1 MNDVQDWGN
10 LLACCVA
17 AKLDVQSLPVRGL
30 PQSLLRQNGQR
41 FRDLCGNLRQEWQ
54 NILASYPPLSVFENP
69 LAQILDPQLKAKL
82 DASMQPLMHEFWQQ
96 AQNAVLSDLSR
107 AERRQHAKQHKSN
120 KAHKANKI
128 AAEPWLYDILLLFYA
143 TPPLSNRLFSAAV
156 MNPDQSAQGGGQH
169 QLLLPHRI
177 ILQCLNI
184 AEDAPSSQ
192 HLSVEDGFLAL
203 QWLSEHT
210 TLCSH
215 QPFNTQI
222 TRLLVDWP
230 YAVVAYQRVIEALR
244 RWESLDEKAG
254 ETLLLTLW
262 ALQVLTLWTFAVDD
276 AAHMAHF
283 LALCGVPEHAS
294 LLSAWTS
301 SSKLLPHVQTP
312 DAWRIC
318 PPETSEAQVQS
329 LQMDPHLLASP
340 LELLARF
347 LRSAKAHL
355 KANFAHSKQPPC
367 AIADYFR
374 VHPAHVCLNMPTWE
388 NAPNLALDLMIE
400 RFLQQCVLSLQTSM
414 HDFAQHFLLRSLK
427 NHWQSQLQSLQTLT
441 QEPSQQADLREIWTH
456 LNRATW
462 SHFADQDWE
471 DWQSL
476 DGEWSKALQQCQ
488 QLLEQEHQQAQAAAQ
503 KQHLDELVQQLT
515 NLTKQALDVWFLDV
529 CDDEKQATLRA
540 DVLALLATAFNLPA
554 EALNTLQTW
563 QENLPKVLSLS
574 DFEAIL
580 RSLKQAQQALDAPP
594 QDAEL
599 WQAQMANLRAVI
611 DLATELAAAP
621 TSDVL
626 PETLPDVVADVSPEA
641 PAKTPA
647 PAAPDLSADNKKLR
661 NKIKELEN
669 KNHALATQKFSDLY
683 QSEEGKWQQ
692 WADDVLRLLGKQ
704 GTHPEQILSA
714 AAACFVDELDM
725 LPSALETAAQYRRA
739 EYSAKE
745 LLLTIYKLCRVYLPL
760 YLQGGDNLA
769 RHTFGQ
775 NYSAKES
782 DLVLNNERMRKQ
794 REFVYRGQK
803 TLFIQHLR
811 INAYLR
817 LYFKV
822 NQNKIII
829 AYVGE
834 HLDCGQTN

>member
-10 LLACCVA
+10 LLTCCVA

-30 PQSLLRQNGQR
+30 PQSLLRQHGQR

-82 DASMQPLMHEFWQQ
+82 DASIQPLMHEFWQQ
-96 AQNAVLSDLSR
+96 AQDAVLSDLSR

-128 AAEPWLYDILLLFYA
+128 AAEPWLYNILLLFYA
-143 TPPLSNRLFSAAV
+143 TPPLSNRLFSVAV
-156 MNPDQSAQGGGQH
+156 MDPDQSAQGGGQH

-177 ILQCLNI
+177 ILQFLNI

-210 TLCSH
+210 ALCSY

-222 TRLLVDWP
+222 TRLALDWP
-230 YAVVAYQRVIEALR
+230 YAVVAYQGVIEALR

-283 LALCGVPEHAS
+283 LALCRVPEHAS

-318 PPETSEAQVQS
+318 PPETSEAQEQS

-347 LRSAKAHL
+347 FLSARGHL
-355 KANFAHSKQPPC
+355 KASFAQSEQPPC

-388 NAPNLALDLMIE
+388 STPNLVLDLMIE
-400 RFLQQCVLSLQTSM
+400 RFLQQCVLHLQRQM
-414 HDFAQHFLLRSLK
+414 QDFAQHFFLRSVK
-427 NHWQSQLQSLQTLT
+427 SHCQSQLQSLQKLT
-441 QEPSQQADLREIWTH
+441 QDQAKQADLSEILTH
-456 LNRATW
+456 LNCVVGA
-462 SHFADQDWE
+462 HFADQDWA

-476 DGEWSKALQQCQ
+476 DGEWTKTLQQCQ
-488 QLLEQEHQQAQAAAQ
+488 QLLEQENSQALQRQ
-503 KQHLDELVQQLT
+503 ILIGITKQLT
-515 NLTKQALDVWFLDV
+515 ALAKQAWDVL

-540 DVLALLATAFNLPA
+540 DVLALLTVALSKNLPA

-563 QENLPKVLSLS
+563 QTTLPEVLKMG
-574 DFEAIL
+574 DFETML
-580 RSLKQAQQALDAPP
+580 LSLKQAQQALDAP
-594 QDAEL
+594 QDAKL
-599 WQAQMANLRAVI
+599 WQAQMANLRAAI
-611 DLATELAAAP
+611 DLAAELAAAP
-621 TSDVL
+621 KSDVLPPETL
-626 PETLPDVVADVSPEA
+626 PETLPDVDVSPE
-641 PAKTPA
+641 TPA
-647 PAAPDLSADNKKLR
+647 ETPAAPDLSAENQRLR
-661 NKIKELEN
+661 NKIKELDN

-692 WADDVLRLLGKQ
+692 WADDMLRLLDKQQ
-704 GTHPEQILSA
+704 GTRPEQILSA
-714 AAACFVDELDM
+714 AAACFVDVLEV
-725 LPSALETAAQYRRA
+725 LPSAFDAAAQYRRA

-745 LLLTIYKLCRVYLPL
+745 LLLAIYKLCRVYLPL
-760 YLQGGDNLA
+760 YLQGGDNSA

-782 DLVLNNERMRKQ
+782 DLVRNSERMRKQ
-794 REFVYRGQK
+794 REFSHQGKK

-822 NQNKIII
+822 DQNKIII

>member
-10 LLACCVA
+10 LLACCLAVG
-17 AKLDVQSLPVRGL
+17 LDIQSLPVRGL
-30 PQSLLRQNGQR
+30 PQSLLRQHGQR
-41 FRDLCGNLRQEWQ
+41 FHDLCGNLRQEWQ
-54 NILASYPPLSVFENP
+54 NILVNRPMSALETH
-69 LAQILDPQLKAKL
+69 LAQIIDPQLKAEL
-82 DASMQPLMHEFWQQ
+82 DDALWQH
-96 AQNAVLSDLSR
+96 AQDVALSDLPR
-107 AERRQHAKQHKSN
+107 ADRRKAKRQHAKQHKPN
-120 KAHKANKI
+120 KSHKTNKI
-128 AAEPWLYDILLLFYA
+128 AAEPWLYNILLLFYA
-143 TPPLSNRLFSAAV
+143 TPPLSNWLFSAAV
-156 MNPDQSAQGGGQH
+156 SDPDQGDKGKAQH

-210 TLCSH
+210 NLCCH
-215 QPFNTQI
+215 EAFQTQI
-222 TRLLVDWP
+222 TRLALDWP

-244 RWESLDEKAG
+244 RWESVDDKDA
-254 ETLLLTLW
+254 LLLVLW
-262 ALQVLTLWTFAVDD
+262 ALQVLTLWSFALDD

-283 LALCGVPEHAS
+283 LALCGVPENAS
-294 LLSAWTS
+294 LLEAWCS
-301 SSKLLPHVQTP
+301 SSKSLPHVNTP

-318 PPETSEAQVQS
+318 PPEISEAQTQG
-329 LQMDPHLLASP
+329 LQIDPHLVTLP
-340 LELLARF
+340 WEVLARF
-347 LRSAKAHL
+347 FLSARGHL
-355 KANFAHSKQPPC
+355 QASFAQSEQPPC

-374 VHPAHVCLNMPTWE
+374 VHPAHACLNMPTWE
-388 NAPNLALDLMIE
+388 MSPNLALDVMMA
-400 RFLQQCVLSLQTSM
+400 RFLQQCVLHLQRQM
-414 HDFAQHFLLRSLK
+414 QDFAQHFFLRSVK
-427 NHWQSQLQSLQTLT
+427 SHWQSQLQSLQTLT
-441 QEPSQQADLREIWTH
+441 QESNKQADLREILTY
-456 LNRATW
+456 LNRATCL
-462 SHFADQDWE
+462 HFADQDWA

-476 DGEWSKALQQCQ
+476 DGEWIKALQQCQ
-488 QLLEQEHQQAQAAAQ
+488 QLLDQERQQAQAAAQ
-503 KQHLDELVQQLT
+503 QQHLDELVQQLT
-515 NLTKQALDVWFLDV
+515 NLAKQALDALF
-529 CDDEKQATLRA
+529 DDEKQAALRA
-540 DVLALLATAFNLPA
+540 DVLALLVTALNLPA
-554 EALNTLQTW
+554 GALNALQTW
-563 QENLPKVLSLS
+563 QENLPNVLSLS
-574 DFEAIL
+574 DFETML

-647 PAAPDLSADNKKLR
+647 PAAPDLSAENQRLR
-661 NKIKELEN
+661 NKIKELDN

-692 WADDVLRLLGKQ
+692 WADDVLRLLDKQ
-704 GTHPEQILSA
+704 GTRPEQILSA
-714 AAACFVDELDM
+714 AAACFVNELEM

-769 RHTFGQ
+769 RSTFGQ

-782 DLVLNNERMRKQ
+782 DSVLNNERMRKQ

-822 NQNKIII
+822 DQNKIII